1 MTNRR
6 WSVPLA
12 MLLGALAILVLPAA
26 PASAHAELEQT
37 APVAGTVLQDLPGE
51 VTLTF
56 SEQVRLVADKIK
68 VIAPD
73 GSRADTG
80 KPAVR
85 DQELV
90 IPLKSGGP
98 RGTYLVSYRVISAD
112 SHPVSGGY
120 SFSFGEVS
128 NTPNA
133 DDAGSSV
140 QTDGIVKAA
149 MSVARFLGFAGLVLL
164 VGPALILF
172 ALWPRRLSTRDPGR
186 VAMAGAGLLAVSTIL
201 ELYVEIP
208 YTAGTT
214 LFDVTGAATREVLGT
229 PFGAAH
235 LVRLGVVLATAIL
248 LRPVIAGRAGKFDQT
263 MLVILGVV
271 GLATWPISGHPSASP
286 VPTLTVVADAAH
298 LAAMSVW
305 LGGLVMLFGFLLRRA
320 NTRELTAIVPVWS
333 GWALFAITVLVLAG
347 TAQALVEIGTLD
359 ALTGTTY
366 GQIVIA
372 KVALLAVVIAVAAY
386 SRRLTNRRFTPV
398 GQGVGDMSEM
408 SGKGELTDREAARG
422 EAARGEA
429 ARGEAARGEAARG
442 EAARKGELAD
452 REAARKGVAR
462 EGAGFEEAAFE
473 DEDEADWTY
482 EDSEEHDATEDRD
495 DADDGEDA
503 DDPDGEEDDEED
515 DEAEDADGREE
526 RHAERVHANVS
537 SIHAR
542 QGSRN
547 AGRNRD
553 GGELHVRDGADV
565 VELRRRG
572 EVEGRHASAVDVA
585 APQIE
590 QRDRKRLRTAVI
602 VEVAI
607 AVIVL
612 ALTSVLVQ
620 TSPARS
626 GESDTPPGPFDT
638 VVATSLLKLQV
649 DISPATVGQN
659 SIHLYAV
666 KADGSGP
673 QTVVEWKATAA
684 LPAKGIEPLTVPTLA
699 VSDDH
704 AVGQVSLVSP
714 GTWEFKFTARVDD
727 LNQTTVTVQVPVK

>member
-1 MTNRR
+1 
-6 WSVPLA
+6 

-37 APVAGTVLQDLPGE
+37 APVAGTVLDQLPGE

-68 VIAPD
+68 IIAPD
-73 GSRADTG
+73 GTRADTG

-90 IPLKSGGP
+90 IPVKPGGP
-98 RGTYLVSYRVISAD
+98 RGTYTVSYRVISAD

-120 SFSFGEVS
+120 SFSFGQPS
-128 NTPNA
+128 ATPNA
-133 DDAGSSV
+133 GDAGSSV
-140 QTDGIVKAA
+140 QTNGLVKNA

-164 VGPALILF
+164 VGPTLILF

-186 VAMAGAGLLAVSTIL
+186 VALTGVGLLAASTIL
-201 ELYVEIP
+201 ELYVQIP

-214 LFDVTGAATREVLGT
+214 LFDATGTATREVLGT

-235 LVRLGVVLATAIL
+235 LVRLGVVLAAAIL
-248 LRPVIAGRAGKFDQT
+248 LRPVIAGRATKIDQT
-263 MLVILGVV
+263 LLVILGVV

-298 LAAMSVW
+298 LAAMSIW
-305 LGGLVMLFGFLLRRA
+305 LGGLIMLFGFLLRRA

-359 ALTGTTY
+359 ALTGTLY

-372 KVALLAVVIAVAAY
+372 KVALLAVVVAVAAY
-386 SRRLTNRRFTPV
+386 SRSITNRRFTPV
-398 GQGVGDMSEM
+398 TAGDGDLVAMSQQAPPKPGADEN
-408 SGKGELTDREAARG
+408 GADTEPDDTRGHTDADLEDADAGAAAERG
-422 EAARGEA
+422 E
-429 ARGEAARGEAARG
+429 
-442 EAARKGELAD
+442 
-452 REAARKGVAR
+452 
-462 EGAGFEEAAFE
+462 EG
-473 DEDEADWTY
+473 DDEAGDPD
-482 EDSEEHDATEDRD
+482 EAG
-495 DADDGEDA
+495 DDGEA
-503 DDPDGEEDDEED
+503 GAATSARRAELPDIGD
-515 DEAEDADGREE
+515 
-526 RHAERVHANVS
+526 
-537 SIHAR
+537 
-542 QGSRN
+542 
-547 AGRNRD
+547 RD
-553 GGELHVRDGADV
+553 
-565 VELRRRG
+565 RRR
-572 EVEGRHASAVDVA
+572 
-585 APQIE
+585 
-590 QRDRKRLRTAVI
+590 LRAAVI
-602 VEVAI
+602 IEVAV

-620 TSPARS
+620 TSPARG
-626 GESDTPPGPFDT
+626 GESNTPPGPFDT
-638 VVATSLLKLQV
+638 VVSTSLLKIQV
-649 DISPATVGQN
+649 DISPATVGVN

-666 KADGSGP
+666 KPDGSGP

-684 LPAKGIEPLTVPTLA
+684 LPAKGIEPLAVPTLG

-704 AVGQVSLVSP
+704 AIAQVSLVSA

-727 LNQTTVTVQVPVK
+727 LNQTTVTVQVPVKS

>member
-1 MTNRR
+1 MTRRR

-37 APVAGTVLQDLPGE
+37 APVAGTVLDQMPGE

-68 VIAPD
+68 VVAPD

-90 IPLKSGGP
+90 IPLKTGGP
-98 RGTYLVSYRVISAD
+98 KGTYLVSYRVISAD

-120 SFSFGEVS
+120 SFSFGQPS
-128 NTPNA
+128 ATPNA
-133 DDAGSSV
+133 DDGKDV
-140 QTDGIVKAA
+140 QTDGVVKNA

-164 VGPALILF
+164 VGPALILL

-186 VAMAGAGLLAVSTIL
+186 LALGGAGLLALSTIL
-201 ELYVEIP
+201 ELYIQIP
-208 YTAGTT
+208 YTAGTS
-214 LFDVTGAATREVLGT
+214 LFDVSGTAAREVLGT

-248 LRPVIAGRAGKFDQT
+248 IRPVLTGRAGKFDQT
-263 MLVILGVV
+263 MLVILGIV

-298 LAAMSVW
+298 LAAMSIW

-320 NTRELTAIVPVWS
+320 NTRELSAIVPVWS

-372 KVALLAVVIAVAAY
+372 KVALLAVVVGVAAY
-386 SRRLTNRRFTPV
+386 SRSITNRRFAPAMAETEPA
-398 GQGVGDMSEM
+398 
-408 SGKGELTDREAARG
+408 ELGAAELAAPEIGAAEIGAAEIGAAGIPAEAAEPDAAEAEA
-422 EAARGEA
+422 EAAESDAAESETEA
-429 ARGEAARGEAARG
+429 AEAEAAELEAA
-442 EAARKGELAD
+442 EAELQ
-452 REAARKGVAR
+452 EAQAQPPRI
-462 EGAGFEEAAFE
+462 
-473 DEDEADWTY
+473 
-482 EDSEEHDATEDRD
+482 
-495 DADDGEDA
+495 EDA
-503 DDPDGEEDDEED
+503 D
-515 DEAEDADGREE
+515 
-526 RHAERVHANVS
+526 
-537 SIHAR
+537 
-542 QGSRN
+542 
-547 AGRNRD
+547 
-553 GGELHVRDGADV
+553 
-565 VELRRRG
+565 RRR
-572 EVEGRHASAVDVA
+572 
-585 APQIE
+585 
-590 QRDRKRLRTAVI
+590 LRAAVI
-602 VEVAI
+602 IEVAI
-607 AVIVL
+607 AVVVL

-626 GESDTPPGPFDT
+626 GTSDTPPGPFDT
-638 VVATSLLKLQV
+638 VVSTSLLKLQV
-649 DISPATVGQN
+649 DISPATVGPN

-666 KADGSGP
+666 KPDGSGP

-684 LPAKGIEPLTVPTLA
+684 LPAKGIEPLTVPVLA
-699 VSDDH
+699 VGDDH
-704 AVGQVSLVSP
+704 ALGQVTLTSP

>member
-1 MTNRR
+1 MTRRR

-26 PASAHAELEQT
+26 PASAHAELEKT
-37 APVAGTVLQDLPGE
+37 APVAGTVLNDMPGE

-68 VIAPD
+68 VVAPD
-73 GSRADTG
+73 GGRADTG
-80 KPAVR
+80 KPVVR

-90 IPLKSGGP
+90 IPLKSGGAK
-98 RGTYLVSYRVISAD
+98 GTYLVSYRVISAD

-120 SFSFGEVS
+120 SFSYGQPS
-128 NTPNA
+128 ATPNA
-133 DDAGSSV
+133 DDAGSGV
-140 QTDGIVKAA
+140 QTDGVVKNA

-186 VAMAGAGLLAVSTIL
+186 VALTGAGLLAVSTIL
-201 ELYVEIP
+201 ELYVQIP

-214 LFDVTGAATREVLGT
+214 LFDVTGAAASEVMGT

-263 MLVILGVV
+263 MLVILGIV

-298 LAAMSVW
+298 LAAMSIW

-320 NTRELTAIVPVWS
+320 NARELSAIVPVWS

-372 KVALLAVVIAVAAY
+372 KVALLAVVVAVAAY
-386 SRRLTNRRFTPV
+386 SRRLTGRRFAPATP
-398 GQGVGDMSEM
+398 
-408 SGKGELTDREAARG
+408 AAQDD
-422 EAARGEA
+422 
-429 ARGEAARGEAARG
+429 
-442 EAARKGELAD
+442 LAD
-452 REAARKGVAR
+452 D
-462 EGAGFEEAAFE
+462 
-473 DEDEADWTY
+473 DELVD
-482 EDSEEHDATEDRD
+482 D
-495 DADDGEDA
+495 DAMDDGLMH
-503 DDPDGEEDDEED
+503 DEPVQEVPVI
-515 DEAEDADGREE
+515 EE
-526 RHAERVHANVS
+526 R
-537 SIHAR
+537 
-542 QGSRN
+542 
-547 AGRNRD
+547 D
-553 GGELHVRDGADV
+553 
-565 VELRRRG
+565 RR
-572 EVEGRHASAVDVA
+572 
-585 APQIE
+585 
-590 QRDRKRLRTAVI
+590 RLRTAVI
-602 VEVAI
+602 TEVAI
-607 AVIVL
+607 AVVVL

-620 TSPARS
+620 TSPARA
-626 GESDTPPGPFDT
+626 GQSDTPPGPFDT
-638 VVATSLLKLQV
+638 VVSTNLLKIQV
-649 DISPATVGQN
+649 DISPATVGMN

-666 KADGSGP
+666 KPDGSGP

-684 LPAKGIEPLTVPTLA
+684 LPSKGIEPLTVPTLA

-704 AVGQVSLVSP
+704 AIGQVSLVSA
-714 GTWEFKFTARVDD
+714 GTWEFKITARVDD
-727 LNQTTVTVQVPVK
+727 LNQSTVTVQVPVK

>member
-1 MTNRR
+1 
-6 WSVPLA
+6 

-37 APVAGTVLQDLPGE
+37 APVAGTVLDQMPGE

-68 VIAPD
+68 VVAPD

-90 IPLKSGGP
+90 IPLKTGGP
-98 RGTYLVSYRVISAD
+98 KGTYLVSYRVISAD

-120 SFSFGEVS
+120 SFSFGQPS
-128 NTPNA
+128 ATPNA
-133 DDAGSSV
+133 DDGKDV
-140 QTDGIVKAA
+140 QTDGVVKNA

-164 VGPALILF
+164 VGPALILL

-186 VAMAGAGLLAVSTIL
+186 LALGGAGLLALSTIL
-201 ELYVEIP
+201 ELYIQIP
-208 YTAGTT
+208 YTAGTS
-214 LFDVTGAATREVLGT
+214 LFDVSGTAAREVLGT

-248 LRPVIAGRAGKFDQT
+248 IRPVLTGRAGKFDQT
-263 MLVILGVV
+263 MLVILGIV

-298 LAAMSVW
+298 LAAMSIW

-320 NTRELTAIVPVWS
+320 NTRELSAIVPVWS

-372 KVALLAVVIAVAAY
+372 KVALLAVVVGVAAY
-386 SRRLTNRRFTPV
+386 SRSITNRRFAPAV
-398 GQGVGDMSEM
+398 AEAEPA
-408 SGKGELTDREAARG
+408 ELAAAEIGAAGIPAEAAEPG
-422 EAARGEA
+422 AAEAEAEAADSDA
-429 ARGEAARGEAARG
+429 AE
-442 EAARKGELAD
+442 
-452 REAARKGVAR
+452 
-462 EGAGFEEAAFE
+462 
-473 DEDEADWTY
+473 
-482 EDSEEHDATEDRD
+482 DATEAETEAAEAELQEAQVQPPRI
-495 DADDGEDA
+495 EDA
-503 DDPDGEEDDEED
+503 D
-515 DEAEDADGREE
+515 
-526 RHAERVHANVS
+526 
-537 SIHAR
+537 
-542 QGSRN
+542 
-547 AGRNRD
+547 
-553 GGELHVRDGADV
+553 
-565 VELRRRG
+565 RRR
-572 EVEGRHASAVDVA
+572 
-585 APQIE
+585 
-590 QRDRKRLRTAVI
+590 LRAAVI
-602 VEVAI
+602 IEVAI
-607 AVIVL
+607 AVVVL

-626 GESDTPPGPFDT
+626 GTSDTPPGPFDT
-638 VVATSLLKLQV
+638 VVSTSLLKLQV
-649 DISPATVGQN
+649 DISPATVGPN

-666 KADGSGP
+666 KPDGSGP

-684 LPAKGIEPLTVPTLA
+684 LPAKGIEPLTVPVLA
-699 VSDDH
+699 VGDDH
-704 AVGQVSLVSP
+704 SLGQVTLTSP

>member
-37 APVAGTVLQDLPGE
+37 APVAGTVLQEMPGE

-68 VIAPD
+68 VVAPD

-90 IPLKSGGP
+90 IPLKTGGP
-98 RGTYLVSYRVISAD
+98 KGTYLVSYRVISAD

-140 QTDGIVKAA
+140 QTDGVVKAA

-186 VAMAGAGLLAVSTIL
+186 VAMAGTGLLAISTIL

-235 LVRLGVVLATAIL
+235 LVRLGVVLATAVL

-263 MLVILGVV
+263 MLVILGIV

-386 SRRLTNRRFTPV
+386 SRRLTNSRFTPV
-398 GQGVGDMSEM
+398 GPGVGDMSEM
-408 SGKGELTDREAARG
+408 SDR
-422 EAARGEA
+422 
-429 ARGEAARGEAARG
+429 
-442 EAARKGELAD
+442 GELAD
-452 REAARKGVAR
+452 RDEAAR
-462 EGAGFEEAAFE
+462 EE
-473 DEDEADWTY
+473 DDEADWTD
-482 EDSEEHDATEDRD
+482 EDEDVEEQ
-495 DADDGEDA
+495 
-503 DDPDGEEDDEED
+503 EEERDEET
-515 DEAEDADGREE
+515 
-526 RHAERVHANVS
+526 ERVHAKVS
-537 SIHAR
+537 SIEAR
-542 QGSRN
+542 RGAVTSALGDTT
-547 AGRNRD
+547 AGRSSGRTRD
-553 GGELHVRDGADV
+553 GGEVEAHDGADV
-565 VELRRRG
+565 VEFRRRG
-572 EVEGRHASAVDVA
+572 EAGVAV
-585 APQIE
+585 APEIE
-590 QRDRKRLRTAVI
+590 QRDRKRLRTAVL

-607 AVIVL
+607 AVVVL

-626 GESDTPPGPFDT
+626 GESSTPPGPFDT
-638 VVATSLLKLQV
+638 VVSTSLLKLQV